1 MPWLACP
8 PFTLQP
14 RPSRVTLKP
23 LFHPGTELSAA
34 LDAGA
39 AVLTPNRRL
48 SRAVRAADNAR
59 RAGRGER
66 AWPSAVI
73 MPLRQYWHERWQWAG
88 TTGRVEPR
96 ALLEA
101 RAQRLLWRRIID
113 EESTG
118 FSLLSSARAAAL
130 CQSAF
135 ENVNLWGLRLDEP
148 ALRQEFEFHEDT
160 RHFLLWAQAFQ
171 QALDAAG
178 WITPEQAQ
186 RRLLR
191 VPEAFERPLA
201 LLHTDRMPPLHE
213 RLCALAPRVQRLRGG
228 AGRGCVAP
236 VRAFASAEAEL
247 AAVAAWCVQ
256 SREADPQGRYGVVL
270 SDMRCER
277 DRLETRLRRALACLT
292 GRYAS
297 LPVNFSTGFTL
308 DRVPLVRDALGV
320 LEVSAEQVD
329 IERAIALLQSRFV
342 RLPRVDGA
350 SGERQI
356 RRLRELGGARLPQR
370 VLRECLAPLG
380 APGEQA
386 PWRAL
391 PRLEAELGLRRR
403 PRPPSAWR
411 AAFARLLEAWGWPL
425 GSRLDSLEYQ
435 QWQRW
440 GEALDGYAAL
450 DGVVGALDFEAAV
463 SLLGECLAEEDFQ
476 PETADQ
482 SIQILG
488 PLETTGLSFDGL
500 WLTAMHAERWPAP
513 AAPNPYL
520 PQVLQRRLRLP
531 HADAAWEWEWAQ
543 TRWRGWRE
551 GCERL
556 QASYVYREEDRLIP
570 PSPLLASLAERR
582 CDDPPDVDPRWRR
595 QQRDAEFT
603 PVEPGCVAV
612 DAAEMAALHT
622 GSALLEAQAL
632 CPFQAFAAHRLQAH
646 PARAASAG
654 ISPAE
659 RGTILHQALFLLSAH
674 YPDRQTLRRADAD
687 ARRAAIHGASAEAL
701 DAIRRERR
709 SVLAPAS
716 LELEERRLRVLLTR
730 WLELEA
736 ERELDWRIETREAER
751 ELVLGPLA
759 IRLRLDRVD
768 AVPGGRR
775 IVLDYKSGRIDPLSH
790 WLEERPRKPQLPLY
804 ALAEP
809 EASAISYVSLRGHE
823 IDFRG
828 LGSDALIPGVEAVAG
843 RRGDELEGAA
853 AFAAQRDDWR
863 RDLAAL
869 AGEFAAGQ
877 ARPTPSAEACR
888 YCARAALCRR
898 DDAL

>member
-1 MPWLACP
+1 M
-8 PFTLQP
+8 
-14 RPSRVTLKP
+14 TLKP
-23 LFHPGTELSAA
+23 LFYPGTDLSAA

-59 RAGRGER
+59 RINRGER
-66 AWPSAVI
+66 AWASAVI
-73 MPLRQYWHERWQWAG
+73 MPLRQYWHERWQWAC
-88 TTGRVEPR
+88 TSGRVEPR

-101 RAQRLLWRRIID
+101 RAQRLLWRRVID

-148 ALRQEFEFHEDT
+148 VLRQEFEFHEDT
-160 RHFLLWAQAFQ
+160 RHFLLWARAFQ
-171 QALDAAG
+171 DALDAAG

-191 VPEAFERPLA
+191 VPEVFERPLA
-201 LLHTDRMPPLHE
+201 LLQTDRMPPLHE
-213 RLCALAPRVQRLRGG
+213 RLCALAPRVQRLRGAARRG
-228 AGRGCVAP
+228 AAAP
-236 VRAFASAEAEL
+236 VQAFANAEAEL
-247 AAVAAWCVQ
+247 AAVASWCLQ
-256 SREADPQGRYGVVL
+256 SREADPRGRYGVVL

-277 DRLETRLRRALACLT
+277 DRLETRLRRAFACLT
-292 GRYAS
+292 GPYAS

-356 RRLRELGGARLPQR
+356 RRLRELGCARLPQR

-380 APGEQA
+380 ALAAPA

-391 PRLEAELGLRRR
+391 PRLEAELGLHRRQ
-403 PRPPSAWR
+403 RPPSAWR
-411 AAFARLLEAWGWPL
+411 GAFARLLEAWGWPL

-440 GEALDGYAAL
+440 GEALDAYAAL

-463 SLLGECLAEEDFQ
+463 SLLGDCLAEEDFQ

-500 WLTAMHAERWPAP
+500 WLTGMNAERWPAP

-520 PQVLQRRLRLP
+520 PHALQRRLRLP
-531 HADAAWEWEWAQ
+531 HADAAWEWEWTQ

-570 PSPLLASLAERR
+570 PSPLLASLAERH
-582 CDDPPDVDPRWRR
+582 CDDPPDADPRWRR

-612 DAAEMAALHT
+612 DAAEMAALRT

-632 CPFQAFAAHRLQAH
+632 CPFQAFAAHRLEAH
-646 PARAASAG
+646 PAGVAG
-654 ISPAE
+654 VGVSPAE
-659 RGTILHQALFLLSAH
+659 RGTILHRALFLLSAH
-674 YPDRQTLRRADAD
+674 YPDRQTLRRADAA
-687 ARRAAIHGASAEAL
+687 ARREAIRSASAEAL
-701 DAIRRERR
+701 DAIRGERR
-709 SVLAPAS
+709 RVLASAS
-716 LELEERRLRVLLTR
+716 LELEARRLHALLLR

-751 ELVLGPLA
+751 ELALGPLA

-768 AVPGGRR
+768 LVAGGRR
-775 IVLDYKSGRIDPLSH
+775 IVLDYKSGRIDPLSQ

-809 EASAISYVSLRGHE
+809 DASAISTVSLRRRE

-828 LGSDALIPGVEAVAG
+828 LGSAALIPGVEAVAG
-843 RRGDELEGAA
+843 RRGDALEGDA
-853 AFAAQRDDWR
+853 AFAAQRDEWR
-863 RDLAAL
+863 RELSAL

-877 ARPTPSAEACR
+877 ARLTPSDDACR
-888 YCARAALCRR
+888 YCARSALCRR